1 MSSAQKQG
9 VKRDRIRIALFAYA
23 YEIAIDPL
31 IVDGEY
37 DELAKRVAKNLHVE
51 TGNGELDFW
60 FHENFEAHT
69 GMWVHLHPE
78 LDKLEKLYEKTKLHF
93 R

>member
-1 MSSAQKQG
+1 MCLAQKQG

-23 YEIAIDPL
+23 YEIANDPL
-31 IVDGEY
+31 ISDSDY
-37 DELAKRVAKNLHVE
+37 DKLAQRVEQNLHVE

-60 FHENFEAHT
+60 FFDCFEAHT
-69 GMWVHLHPE
+69 GMWVHQHPE
-78 LDKLEKLYEKTKLHF
+78 LDKLRNLYEKVKLHF